1 MPSKKRELTDL
12 KNIKPKKTSSE
23 PKVTKSNIPQTFK
36 GKLEWLEQGKL
47 LQCSSCMEVKLRDEY
62 YNSYSDFNKGRGK
75 LPICK
80 ECLWKYCESVKK
92 KKKSIYVAMSIIC
105 RFCDIPYYQTV
116 VDGAIKEVETRD
128 GENFDETNVDSCL
141 SVIKRYFKNA
151 NSLHQYVDKVYRDSD
166 SNAVEMIGEKALDV
180 KLAEVRATE
189 TDSDEINKKRV
200 IHKLGYDPFERDS
213 LEDRKFLF
221 AKLNSMLTDDVLN
234 DETLV
239 SAIIQATK
247 TSNQIDKLDLSFS
260 MLSQNPEQT
269 VEKAPQLKTL
279 SEVKSKLTTGYLNTL
294 KEAGLSAGNNTKNEG
309 LNSLSGRVKRLNEK
323 GFESAELNKFDIE
336 TSQSMLQVAEISA
349 KAWSNQVVLGENEY
363 VDMIAEQADNIRA
376 LTSQVEESKEQ
387 IRLLKVRLHEN
398 NLPYDDIAF
407 ELKDVLKGDDAIQTE
422 FKDDDEEDTDDK
434 GEE

>member
-12 KNIKPKKTSSE
+12 KNIKPKKTSNE
-23 PKVTKSNIPQTFK
+23 PVKATKSNIPQTFK
-36 GKLEWLEQGKL
+36 GKLEWLEQGNL

-80 ECLWKYCESVKK
+80 ECLWKYC
-92 KKKSIYVAMSIIC
+92 KSIVEEQKSVYVAMSIIC
-105 RFCDIPYYQTV
+105 RFCDIPYYQNV
-116 VDGAIKEVETRD
+116 LEGSIKEY
-128 GENFDETNVDSCL
+128 ENKGNTFNEADVDSCL
-141 SVIKRYFKNA
+141 GVIKLYFKSA
-151 NSLHQYVDKVYRDSD
+151 NSLHQYEGKVYRDSD
-166 SNAVEMIGEKALDV
+166 SNATEMLGEKAFDV
-180 KLAEVRATE
+180 KMAEVRATE
-189 TDSDEINKKRV
+189 TDADEINKKRV

-239 SAIIQATK
+239 SSIVQATK
-247 TSNQIDKLDLSFS
+247 TANQIDKLDLSFS

-279 SEVKSKLTTGYLNTL
+279 TDVKDKLTKGYLNTL
-294 KEAGLSAGNNTKNEG
+294 KEAGLSAGNNSKNEG

-349 KAWSNQVVLGENEY
+349 KAWSSQVVLGENEY

-387 IRLLKVRLHEN
+387 IRLLKIRLHEN
-398 NLPYDDIAF
+398 NLPYDDITF
-407 ELKDVLKGDDAIQTE
+407 DIKDVLKGDDAIQTE
-422 FKDDDEEDTDDK
+422 FVDDDEDTDDK
-434 GEE
+434 EK